1 VMNNPLT
8 RYDNLPEQ
16 LGEAIAQQLIQN
28 GAAERVKSSALA
40 TLAKHRDQRRKSRRD
55 RVLVGIL
62 LIWLSSSFGFWLVGK
77 MPNAIAQSESNKVT
91 APKESATQPR
101 LLRINLTLSDP
112 SDLKVKQ
119 GDVLKV
125 DQVISD
131 REDERKRLVAQR
143 AEYLS
148 TIKILSLPT
157 TKPIE
162 PLNIKK
168 IPSLPDQ
175 SFAETE
181 ANIDLQRIKV
191 KAAEQKVTQQ
201 KQKLELIETLSA
213 RDLPTGTKEHESV
226 KLSEFETALR
236 AEEARLTVELGKFES
251 EKSGR
256 SLKQYELEQ
265 AEIRYALEKN
275 RSLQE
280 YSKAVA
286 DYDRTEQERVFRV
299 AEMQSKVA
307 LVDEKLKEIS
317 TVRAQ
322 YASEVK
328 RVRFIKQTNNQIDVE
343 LLLYIVNGDHPNIGT
358 GKTTQS
364 NGRETGKP
372 FNQESFTD
380 KPN

>member
-1 VMNNPLT
+1 MNN

-16 LGEAIAQQLIQN
+16 LGEAIAQQLILN

-77 MPNAIAQSESNKVT
+77 MPNAIAQSESNKVA
-91 APKESATQPR
+91 APKEPTTQPR

-143 AEYLS
+143 ADYLA

-168 IPSLPDQ
+168 IPALPDA
-175 SFAETE
+175 SFTEIE

-191 KAAEQKVTQQ
+191 KSAQDKVSQQ

-343 LLLYIVNGDHPNIGT
+343 LLLYIVNGDRPNIGT

-364 NGRETGKP
+364 NGRESTKP

-380 KPN
+380 KSN